1 MYDTPSLNKILLSKN
16 ICEVLVEGGGKLNGA
31 MINENQIDELNLFIA
46 PSLLL
51 DNQAI
56 NAFNWE
62 ELQLM
67 DQKTNLKLIE
77 TKIIEQDVLLRYQL
91 MH

>member
-1 MYDTPSLNKILLSKN
+1 MAETIIHTFPISEK
-16 ICEVLVEGGGKLNGA
+16 
-31 MINENQIDELNLFIA
+31 QIDEINLFIA

-56 NAFNWE
+56 NAFNRE
-62 ELQLM
+62 ELQLK

>member
-1 MYDTPSLNKILLSKN
+1 
-16 ICEVLVEGGGKLNGA
+16 